1 MKEIRLPKPNL
12 EMDNSKTKV
21 RVNIYGEEYS
31 IVADTDVEYVRE
43 VAGYL
48 DRQMREIAEKLSN
61 KSPARVA
68 VLTALNIADE
78 LFAERK
84 RGDNFKHVEK
94 RADDMISFLD
104 EKFPEILSEDDD

>member
-1 MKEIRLPKPNL
+1 MK
-12 EMDNSKTKV
+12 MDDSKTKV

-31 IVADTDVEYVRE
+31 IVAETDVEYVRE
-43 VAGYL
+43 IADYL

-84 RGDNFKHVEK
+84 RGDSFKQVEK
-94 RADDMISFLD
+94 RADDIISFLD
-104 EKFPEILSEDDD
+104 EKFPEISSEEDN